1 MMMMKSRKRGG
12 KAKEVGKAHGGKAM
26 KRADRKSGGNATSNP
41 MAPASA
47 RSPMSSAA
55 GPGTRPKGHKCD

>member
-1 MMMMKSRKRGG
+1 MKKMSRKGGKMMKEIG
-12 KAKEVGKAHGGKAM
+12 KASGGKAM

-47 RSPMSSAA
+47 SSPMSSAA